1 MNANSA
7 LRPSL
12 NPQMHLAGGFIAGV
26 HWPIGRASLVALA
39 DLGLTPQQIARYFS
53 VIPTEVSR
61 LLELPL
67 EPRTT
72 PLSVGCEVASYR
84 GHK

>member
-1 MNANSA
+1 MNEISP
-7 LRPSL
+7 LTPLSDLKTR
-12 NPQMHLAGGFIAGV
+12 LARGFIAGV
-26 HWPIGRASLVALA
+26 HWPIGRASLAALA

-72 PLSVGCEVASYR
+72 QLSVGCEVASYR